1 MIARRKVLAWPI
13 AGTGIAIAGRWSWA
27 QTKIARVGYLR
38 RTGPIPSELD
48 AFLQGLRESGFV
60 EGQNVTIELRHAD
73 GAAERLPALAA
84 ELMNLRIDVLA
95 VDGSVTV
102 NAIRPVAGTTPIVFA
117 IVSDPVERGFVKSM
131 ARPGG
136 TITGVVS
143 VGFWAMPKRLELLK
157 ELQPA
162 LRRAAL
168 LHNPIS
174 VPPGGWAETEQA
186 AQRLGV
192 ALRPFPVKTLGEW
205 DGAFAAMKAWGAEGA
220 VQAPDATFATDPKGL
235 AELAL
240 KHRLPMLH
248 SEGGFVHVGGLISYS
263 GSLEDNWHRAA
274 RLVAKILQGANPA
287 EVPVEFPTK
296 LILSLNLAT
305 ARALGIALP
314 QSILFRAD
322 EVIE

>member
-1 MIARRKVLAWPI
+1 MIARRTVLVGPVAAAALALPGV
-13 AGTGIAIAGRWSWA
+13 APLA

-38 RTGPIPSELD
+38 RTGPISSELD
-48 AFLQGLRESGFV
+48 AFLQGLREIGFV
-60 EGQNVTIELRHAD
+60 EGQNVTIETRHAD

-84 ELMNLRIDVLA
+84 ELMDLKVDVLA
-95 VDGSVTV
+95 VDGQVTV
-102 NAIRPVAGTTPIVFA
+102 NAIRPVVGTTPIVFA
-117 IVSDPVERGFVKSM
+117 IVSDPVGFGFVKSM

-143 VGFWAMPKRLELLK
+143 AGGWATPKRLELLK
-157 ELQPA
+157 ELLPA

-168 LHNPIS
+168 LHNPIN

-192 ALRPFPVKTLGEW
+192 ALRLVPAKTLGEW
-205 DGAFAAMKAWGAEGA
+205 DAAFAAMKAWGAEGV

-240 KHRLPMLH
+240 KHRLPMVH
-248 SEGGFVHVGGLISYS
+248 AEGGFVHVGGLISYS
-263 GSLEDNWHRAA
+263 ASLEDNWRRAA

-287 EVPVEFPTK
+287 EVPVEFPSK